1 MSGLFFAIG
10 AVLSVL
16 FAISFVG
23 VLYNWPQPLEWPEE
37 FSPAAE

>member
-1 MSGLFFAIG
+1 MSSISYAFQAIFF
-10 AVLSVL
+10 VL

-23 VLYNWPQPLEWPEE
+23 VLYNWPQPREWPEE